1 VKVARVA
8 ATRPA
13 AASGL
18 LRQARFTSIG
28 WRVGRS
34 RHRKPA
40 LHPLSTRC
48 SGAGAGEV
56 TRRQGRRLG
65 NAGGGEWKEPVGW
78 DGSSR
83 SCWTTTRRQPHA
95 RVSLAW
101 ASVRWVLD
109 PGTAAA
115 PWGWRSFYLFLL
127 IIITKGGFVVCLLLC
142 FFILKQSRVFWFF

>member
-65 NAGGGEWKEPVGW
+65 NAGGGEGRSPSAGS
-78 DGSSR
+78 GSSR
-83 SCWTTTRRQPHA
+83 TLEDA
-95 RVSLAW
+95 RVEGSTSRQGA
-101 ASVRWVLD
+101 
-109 PGTAAA
+109 GTAAA
-115 PWGWRSFYLFLL
+115 VAAGPRRVGSRTLEFEFGLSF
-127 IIITKGGFVVCLLLC
+127 GA
-142 FFILKQSRVFWFF
+142 SAP

>member
-65 NAGGGEWKEPVGW
+65 NAGGGEG
-78 DGSSR
+78 R
-83 SCWTTTRRQPHA
+83 SPSA
-95 RVSLAW
+95 
-101 ASVRWVLD
+101 
-109 PGTAAA
+109 GTAAA
-115 PWGWRSFYLFLL
+115 VAAGPRRVGSRTLEFEFGLSF
-127 IIITKGGFVVCLLLC
+127 GA
-142 FFILKQSRVFWFF
+142 SAP